1 MDNKAQDATLPNY
14 SAWYQPAQ
22 DEPSP
27 FTGKH
32 GRVSRYWLAWYI
44 RNNPRTA
51 LQQAIAKG
59 EELIQ
64 QLVNEP
70 RREDILGQPEPKVF
84 VDVLLSDSVAR
95 CIPRLEWVI
104 WYRYTKNVGY
114 GSAHQ
119 EGMWHPSLDTE

>member
-1 MDNKAQDATLPNY
+1 MDDNAQDATLPNY
-14 SAWYQPAQ
+14 SAWYQPAH

-32 GRVSRYWLAWYI
+32 GRVSIYWVTWYI

-51 LQQAIAKG
+51 LQQALAKG

-64 QLVNEP
+64 QLINELP
-70 RREDILGQPEPKVF
+70 RANLVGQPEPKVF
-84 VDVLLSDSVAR
+84 VDVTMRESVAR

-104 WYRYTKNVGY
+104 WYRHTKNVGY
-114 GSAHQ
+114 GSAHDA
-119 EGMWHPSLDTE
+119 GMWHPSLDTE